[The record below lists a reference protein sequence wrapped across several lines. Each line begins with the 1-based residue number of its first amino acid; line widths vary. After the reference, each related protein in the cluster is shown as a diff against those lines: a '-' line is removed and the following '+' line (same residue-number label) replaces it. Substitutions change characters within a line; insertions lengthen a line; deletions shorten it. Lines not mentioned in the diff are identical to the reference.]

1 MLQSKTSKNNY
12 LGIHQFSADSASGHL
27 WHGAYI
33 YLLPKDH
40 SILERWVSK
49 PPCDNHAT
57 VSQPHTLLPVPS
69 LYCQAW
75 SLWAEFPRLSHQ
87 GLLLRSSDC
96 ESLAVGKKSRP
107 GSGMSRSGASEQ
119 FRQQHGQPPSA
130 AQHFLG
136 SRRAASSTTSK
147 LPFSPAH
154 PFLLLPQDS

>member
-49 PPCDNHAT
+49 P
-57 VSQPHTLLPVPS
+57 LLPVPS

-75 SLWAEFPRLSHQ
+75 SLRAEFPRLSHQ

-130 AQHFLG
+130 AQHILG